1 MKTTFKVQSTSYT
14 VQAPY
19 ATYETRELTEE
30 QRLQLRINE
39 VTQLANKK
47 HPKPR
52 LKGEKRVYPKFGAV
66 LSTAAYV
73 RDYYAANSRN
83 ARVSESALN
92 EANEFIAA
100 FFQPLTTHVS
110 QPQGFDA
117 YEVDA

>member
-14 VQAPY
+14 VQTPN
-19 ATYETRELTEE
+19 ATYETRDLTDA
-30 QRLQLRINE
+30 QRLQLRVNE
-39 VTQLANKK
+39 VMQLANKK
-47 HPKPR
+47 HQKLR
-52 LKGEKRVYPKFGAV
+52 LKSEKRVYPKFGTV

-73 RDYYAANSRN
+73 RDYYATNSRN

-117 YEVDA
+117 YEVEA

>member
-1 MKTTFKVQSTSYT
+1 MKTTFKVQSTTYT
-14 VQAPY
+14 VQAPH
-19 ATYETRELTEE
+19 ATYETRDLTDE
-30 QRLQLRINE
+30 QRLQLRVNE
-39 VTQLANKK
+39 VMQLANKK
-47 HPKPR
+47 HQKPR

-73 RDYYAANSRN
+73 RDYYAGNSRN

-117 YEVDA
+117 YEVEA